1 MSRIVLV
8 LALTTALAACREGE
22 PSTHLRIADADA
34 SRGREV
40 VARIGCGVCH
50 TVPGI
55 AGARGRVGPPLD
67 GFAARSFIAGQ
78 IPNRPDL
85 LMRFVRDAPSLA
97 PATAMPDLPLSEAEA
112 RDVAAF
118 LLTLR

>member
-1 MSRIVLV
+1 MIRIVV
-8 LALTTALAACREGE
+8 PLALLAVLAACREE
-22 PSTHLRIADADA
+22 QPAHLRIADGDA
-34 SRGREV
+34 ARGREV

-50 TVPGI
+50 AVPGV
-55 AGARGRVGPPLD
+55 AGARGRVGPPLE
-67 GFAARSFIAGQ
+67 GFGARSFIAGT

>member
-1 MSRIVLV
+1 MSRIVL
-8 LALTTALAACREGE
+8 LFALTAVLAACREE
-22 PSTHLRIADADA
+22 PSAHLRVADGDA
-34 SRGREV
+34 ARGRDV

-50 TVPGI
+50 DVPGI
-55 AGARGRVGPPLD
+55 AGARGRVGPPLA
-67 GFAARSFIAGQ
+67 GFGMRSFIAGQ

-85 LMRFVRDAPSLA
+85 LVRFVRDAPSLA